1 VILEHRMLT
10 KLRST
15 YLDALPKQIHPTTGR
30 IHTRFNQAVAATGR
44 MSSSEPNLQNIPIRT
59 DDGRAIRDAFVAREG
74 WRLLS
79 ADYSQIELRVL
90 AHLSHDPELVEAFTH
105 DEDVHVR
112 TARAIFG
119 VDEVT
124 RDQRGQAKT
133 VNYAV
138 IYGQTQ
144 FALARNLG
152 ISKTEA
158 KRYIDAFFERYA
170 GVARFMEEVVEDARR
185 TGGVRT
191 LLGRWRALPDIHSKN
206 RGLRAAAERV
216 ARNTPIQGTA
226 ADLMKMAMV
235 RIDAALRAERLA
247 SVMVLTVHDELV
259 LEVAPGEEDRV
270 KAIVKDRMEN
280 VMPLSVPLVVDVGVG
295 RTWNEAH

>member
-1 VILEHRMLT
+1 M
-10 KLRST
+10 
-15 YLDALPKQIHPTTGR
+15 
-30 IHTRFNQAVAATGR
+30 
-44 MSSSEPNLQNIPIRT
+44 
-59 DDGRAIRDAFVAREG
+59 
-74 WRLLS
+74 S
-79 ADYSQIELRVL
+79 ADYSQIELRIL
-90 AHLSHDPELVEAFTH
+90 AHLSRDAELVDAFTKG
-105 DEDVHVR
+105 EDVHVR
-112 TARAIFG
+112 TAKAVFG
-119 VDEVT
+119 VDDAAVT
-124 RDQRGQAKT
+124 RELRGQAKT

-170 GVARFMEEVVEDARR
+170 GVARFMEEIVESAGK

-191 LLGRWRALPDIHSKN
+191 LLGRWRALPDIRSKN

-226 ADLMKMAMV
+226 ADLMKVAMI
-235 RIDAALRAERLA
+235 RIDEAIRSERLA
-247 SVMVLTVHDELV
+247 SAMLLTVHDELV
-259 LEVAPGEEDRV
+259 FEVAPGEEDAL
-270 KAIVKDRMEN
+270 KSLVKDRMEH
-280 VMPLSVPLVVDVGVG
+280 VMELAVPLVVDVGIG